1 MNYLSG
7 VRRIIAILVILIV
20 SDGFAQEHG
29 VGGGVQDIYNIV
41 PRRERRE
48 IKREILEWSI
58 CSRQ

>member
-20 SDGFAQEHG
+20 SDRFAQEHG
-29 VGGGVQDIYNIV
+29 VGGVQDIYNIM

-48 IKREILEWSI
+48 TKREILE
-58 CSRQ
+58 